1 MEFKTQSISKRK
13 KIINGKVV
21 IHDELNLN
29 IDNDKINAT
38 SKRLGYKAKKYAS
51 DLDIFF
57 KQFFKNNNSIFNV
70 IQTHGNEIGKISK
83 DEDNNEDEDKD
94 EDNNE
99 DEDENEDK
107 DEDRGQKKQK
117 KQKKQKY
124 KKRKNKKETQKTIPD
139 ENKPKRR
146 RSRRGPRVNGGQ
158 EEN

>member
-1 MEFKTQSISKRK
+1 MVFKTQSISKRK

-83 DEDNNEDEDKD
+83 DEDNNEDED
-94 EDNNE
+94 
-99 DEDENEDK
+99 EDENEDK
-107 DEDRGQKKQK
+107 DEDEDRGQKKQK

-124 KKRKNKKETQKTIPD
+124 KKRKNKKETQKTISD

-146 RSRRGPRVNGGQ
+146 RSRRGPRVKRGTRGKLRN
-158 EEN
+158 